1 MRRILLTLLLLG
13 LLGLAEARYAGGYF
27 LILRA
32 RGRGFAGLLLRGRLL
47 PLLVLGAREV
57 PRRGPGLGGV

>member
-27 LILRA
+27 LY
-32 RGRGFAGLLLRGRLL
+32 G
-47 PLLVLGAREV
+47 
-57 PRRGPGLGGV
+57 GPGGEGLQISYYAGGYYLY